1 MSDPIADPWCLS
13 RFVEAQSDTYER
25 ALAELRDGRKR
36 SHWMWF
42 VFQGSATRRTGV
54 RAVRATSRHTLT
66 GAALAMLA
74 ILTLSAFR
82 TSAPRPVHSPP
93 PVEVAEALARTE
105 TGDTFVVLR
114 GKVIDVID
122 GDSVEVQLQS
132 GRIEVRLHAADAPE
146 HDQPGGRAA
155 ARALRM
161 RLPRGSEVALEPIE
175 QDQYDRLVAVI
186 EQDGDSVNAWM
197 VQQGQAWAYRRYT
210 SDARYCRWED
220 AARAAHRGLW
230 SRPPSDWV
238 APWDWRRR
246 AREPGYRPEDHSRE
260 TLDDC
265 VAALRHRRGNKAAGA
280 RAPR

>member
-1 MSDPIADPWCLS
+1 MTS
-13 RFVEAQSDTYER
+13 RF
-25 ALAELRDGRKR
+25 
-36 SHWMWF
+36 
-42 VFQGSATRRTGV
+42 ATHRTGG
-54 RAVRATSRHTLT
+54 RAIRATSRHRL
-66 GAALAMLA
+66 ASVALAMLGV
-74 ILTLSAFR
+74 LTLDALGA
-82 TSAPRPVHSPP
+82 SAPRPAPRPP

-105 TGDTFVVLR
+105 AGDPPVLR

-122 GDSVEVQLQS
+122 GDSIEVQLQS

-155 ARALRM
+155 GRALRQ
-161 RLPRGSEVALEPIE
+161 RLPRGSVVTLEPVE

-186 EQDGDSVNAWM
+186 EQDGENVNAWM
-197 VQQGQAWAYRRYT
+197 VRQGHAWAYRRYT
-210 SDARYCRWED
+210 ADARYCRWED

-230 SRPPSDWV
+230 SSPRSDWV

-246 AREPGYRPEDHSRE
+246 AREPGYRPVDHSRE

-265 VAALRHRRGNKAAGA
+265 LAALHQRRGKTAGV